1 MSDRRAS
8 VIRQWLRVVSL
19 LVHKE
24 FLQVFRDKATVFQVF
39 FIPVVQLLILSNAA
53 TFDVPR
59 ARLAVADADGS
70 STSAALIARLEGG
83 GRFRLVR
90 VHSTAAGFEAAL
102 LDREVTG
109 ILHVPAGFARDL
121 ARGGAAPVQLEFNAE
136 EGAAAGVML
145 AAAQAVIGDFAREQ
159 GAGVPRVVRGAPLDL
174 RHRGWFNPSRNYKH
188 YMVPAI
194 LVSLTSIIGL
204 LLTAQNITREKE
216 LGTLEQLNVTPLS
229 KGQFI
234 AGKLVPF
241 WLLAL
246 AIFLI
251 GLVIGR
257 LVFGIPVRGN
267 PALVIGSAMI
277 FLVVALG
284 VGLYISTITATQQQ
298 TMFVAFFVLL
308 LYLLMSGLFTP
319 VDSMPPWAQALAQL
333 NPVKHFVVIMR
344 TVLVRGGGVS
354 AIWREVTILAVGGVV
369 IMTLAV
375 RQHRKVAT

>member
-1 MSDRRAS
+1 MSRVRP
-8 VIRQWLRVVSL
+8 WLRVVGL
-19 LVHKE
+19 LVRKE
-24 FLQVFRDKATVFQVF
+24 FLQVFRDKATVFQIF

-53 TFDVPR
+53 TFDVPQ
-59 ARLAVADADGS
+59 ARLAVADADGTT
-70 STSAALIARLEGG
+70 TSAALVARLEGG

-90 VHSTAAGFEAAL
+90 VQPTADGLEAAL
-102 LDREVTG
+102 LDREVAG
-109 ILHVPAGFARDL
+109 ILHVPAGFERDL
-121 ARGGAAPVQLEFNAE
+121 VRTGGAPLQLEFNAE
-136 EGAAAGVML
+136 EGATAGVML
-145 AAAQAVIGDFAREQ
+145 AAAQAIVGDFARER
-159 GAGVPRVVRGAPLDL
+159 AAATPRVAAGAPLDL
-174 RHRGWFNPSRNYKH
+174 RARGWFNPSRNYKH

-229 KGQFI
+229 RGQFI
-234 AGKLVPF
+234 TGKLVPF

-246 AIFLI
+246 AIFVI
-251 GLVIGR
+251 GLLIGR

-267 PALVIGSAMI
+267 PALVLGSAML

-284 VGLYISTITATQQQ
+284 VGLWISTITATQQQ

-319 VDSMPPWAQALAQL
+319 VDSMPTWAQWLAQL

-344 TVLVRGGGVS
+344 TVLVRGGGIG
-354 AIWREVTILAVGGVV
+354 AIWREVAILAAGGVV
-369 IMTLAV
+369 VMTLAV
-375 RQHRKVAT
+375 RQHRKLAS

>member
-1 MSDRRAS
+1 MSVGRAAAM
-8 VIRQWLRVVSL
+8 RDWLRVVAL
-19 LVHKE
+19 LVRKE

-53 TFDVPR
+53 TFDVPQ

-70 STSAALIARLEGG
+70 STSAALVAQLEGG

-90 VHSTAAGFEAAL
+90 AQPTPAGLEAAL
-102 LDREVTG
+102 LDREVSG

-121 ARGGAAPVQLEFNAE
+121 ERGGAAPLQLEFNAE
-136 EGAAAGVML
+136 EGATAGVML
-145 AAAQAVIGDFAREQ
+145 AAAQAIIADFARDRSL
-159 GAGVPRVVRGAPLDL
+159 AMPRVVRGAPLDL

-216 LGTLEQLNVTPLS
+216 LGTLEQLNVTPLG

-234 AGKLVPF
+234 AGKLIPF

-267 PALVIGSAMI
+267 PALVLGSAMI
-277 FLVVALG
+277 YLVVALG

-319 VDSMPPWAQALAQL
+319 VDSMPGWAQALAQL

-344 TVLVRGGGVS
+344 TVLVRGGGWS
-354 AIWREVTILAVGGVV
+354 AIWREVAILAVGGVV

-375 RQHRKVAT
+375 RQHRKVAG

>member
-1 MSDRRAS
+1 MDHVRA
-8 VIRQWLRVVSL
+8 WLRVVGL
-19 LVHKE
+19 LVRKE
-24 FLQVFRDKATVFQVF
+24 FLQVFRDKATVFQIF

-59 ARLAVADADGS
+59 ARLAVADADGTT
-70 STSAALIARLEGG
+70 TSAALIARLEGG
-83 GRFRLVR
+83 GRFRLLR
-90 VHSTAAGFEAAL
+90 VQPTPAGFESAL
-102 LDREVTG
+102 LDREVAG
-109 ILHVPAGFARDL
+109 ILHVPAGFERDL
-121 ARGGAAPVQLEFNAE
+121 VRRGAAPVQLEFNAE
-136 EGAAAGVML
+136 EGATAGVML
-145 AAAQAVIGDFAREQ
+145 AAAQGIIAEFARDR
-159 GAGVPRVVRGAPLDL
+159 GAATPTVIRGAPLDL
-174 RHRGWFNPSRNYKH
+174 RTRGWFNPSRNYKH

-229 KGQFI
+229 RGQFI

-257 LVFGIPVRGN
+257 VVFGIPVRGN
-267 PALVIGSAMI
+267 PALVLGSAMI
-277 FLVVALG
+277 YLVVALG
-284 VGLYISTITATQQQ
+284 VGLWISTVTATQQQ

-319 VDSMPPWAQALAQL
+319 VDSMPTWAQWLAQL

-344 TVLVRGGGVS
+344 TVLVRGGDFA
-354 AIWREVTILAVGGVV
+354 AIWREVAILAAGGVAV
-369 IMTLAV
+369 MTLAV
-375 RQHRKVAT
+375 RQHRKQSA